1 MGAKGV
7 SLNILSLTPL
17 PKDIQKEITKADSSI
32 ELTMAPGWFDG
43 EIRDTWP
50 KFTIERYLTP
60 HSKSQSSKL
69 ERDKLLGVA
78 NIIIVGF
85 PFPLDIKSRSPNLK
99 WVHQRP
105 AGSSNMLRGDLW
117 NSDVLVTSSRGYAN
131 NLPIAEYTLAGI
143 LHFAK
148 GINIAST
155 ERSNKKFEAPKYKP
169 MLLSGKTICVVG
181 VGGIGRE
188 VGRVCSAVGMRVIG
202 TRRSG
207 DDANADFE
215 KIYPAHDLL
224 KILPESDYVAICC
237 QWTPETEKLINR
249 EAFKAMKPDAVVINI
264 ARGEIIDETALIEA
278 LDEKKLRGVV
288 LDVYRGEFDHAPN
301 FRLWNDSRV
310 LITPHIS
317 AASDINSH
325 KGNELFLKN
334 LNRYLRKEELENI
347 IDWKLGY

>member
-1 MGAKGV
+1 M

-17 PKDIQKEITKADSSI
+17 PEGIQKAITTTDASI
-32 ELTMAPGWFDG
+32 ELTMAPGWFDS

-50 KFTIERYLTP
+50 QFTSERYLTP
-60 HSKSQSSKL
+60 HSNGQSSKL
-69 ERDKLLGVA
+69 ERDKLLSLA

-85 PFPLDIKSRSPNLK
+85 PFPLDLKSRSPNLK

-117 NSDVLVTSSRGYAN
+117 NSDIVVTSSRGYAN

-148 GINIAST
+148 GINIADT
-155 ERSNKKFEAPKYKP
+155 ERSNKKFEAAKYKP
-169 MLLSGKTICVVG
+169 MLLSGKTICIVG

-207 DDANADFE
+207 ESGNTDFE
-215 KIYPAHDLL
+215 KIYPSHDLL
-224 KILPESDYVAICC
+224 KILPESDYVVICC

-249 EAFKAMKPDAVVINI
+249 EAFNAMKQDAVVINI
-264 ARGEIIDETALIEA
+264 ARGEIIDETALLEA

-288 LDVYRGEFDHAPN
+288 LDVYRGEFEHTPN
-301 FRLWNDSRV
+301 TRLWNDSRV

-317 AASDINSH
+317 AASDVNSH
-325 KGNELFLKN
+325 KGNELFLRN
-334 LNRYLRKEELENI
+334 LNRYLGGEQLENI